1 MSEESKEEESE
12 ISSSYI
18 KRAKK
23 FDSRQ
28 NMLLIPGINNIN
40 ANKDINFENNI
51 KSNNNISNNNKEDD
65 SDTFTMTESSVSSSS
80 ITDNKSTNNNN
91 VQNKSVDNPKNILKT
106 YLRKLT
112 SKFED
117 KKVSFSI
124 EDKIKN
130 KSQKNNYRK
139 NSILSMDILRKNS
152 IQSNNNIKINTKTTF
167 PNYNKNRIS
176 NLKNYQPK
184 NQNYENNQDD
194 QEEKINRNSY
204 TKKKTNNS
212 IESMNEKISL
222 IAEEMLNR
230 VKNKKIEEEKYK
242 FMRSNIKYKTIL
254 STITSP
260 LIYTKKIN
268 DEEFMDI
275 INDDFSLSDKRN
287 SFTKDN
293 IDLNLLSKRKLQYN
307 NIESINSNDI
317 SYSSSS
323 NYTIP
328 EKKRKEII
336 IEESPNMKKYQISSS
351 FSERQMKRLQIRN
364 NNINRLRKKLEKK
377 SNIMLFPKINSFSR
391 KIIEKK
397 GIYIPLHKR
406 PVNIQYDKNLKF
418 NLFLKMKRE
427 NEQKSENNKSN
438 KGFLSYRI
446 NESNSNI
453 KIVKFFES
461 QISWKEKV
469 NLKTKKLRIN
479 LEKEKENSL
488 NEELIFKPKILN
500 NSEYKRKNKSKSIF
514 MKLYHDQSVKE
525 KKLEKLKIKL
535 KPSFKPNINNE
546 KSLNYYNK
554 KNINIFNNYS
564 NFNANNSNN
573 TSRIINNISS
583 NFEKLNKILYY
594 EEEDS
599 SATLPNRLK
608 NCEKYEISNIKKDNI
623 KNVEKDDTITSLTRL
638 DSDYPNNK
646 YPNINES
653 NSIFIGHEFYYPD
666 SDRSI
671 IYNQYN
677 NIKPNYINYINSQNK
692 SEILNNKI
700 RYVKDS
706 SFQSKIKQSNEIPK
720 KLYLSY
726 LKENDIIKNNKSI
739 EIKSRKV
746 KNYNN
751 LKYKD
756 LQLKKLRDN
765 YNSKIKN
772 KTKSKLLN
780 KEKINKKIGK
790 EDHSIYLDLW
800 KFNEKQNEIFE
811 QRNEFDWKKNNNDY
825 SRIMREKKEKIKQL
839 KIYRTKVK

>member
-1 MSEESKEEESE
+1 MSEDSKEEESE

-28 NMLLIPGINNIN
+28 NMLLIPAINNIN
-40 ANKDINFENNI
+40 ANKDINLENNI
-51 KSNNNISNNNKEDD
+51 KSNNNINNKNKEDD
-65 SDTFTMTESSVSSSS
+65 SDTFTMSESSVSSSS

-91 VQNKSVDNPKNILKT
+91 IQNKSVDNPKNILKT
-106 YLRKLT
+106 YLKKLT
-112 SKFED
+112 SKFDD
-117 KKVSFSI
+117 KKVSFRI
-124 EDKIKN
+124 EDTIKN

-152 IQSNNNIKINTKTTF
+152 NQRDNNININTKSTF
-167 PNYNKNRIS
+167 HSYRIS

-184 NQNYENNQDD
+184 NQNYENNQDN
-194 QEEKINRNSY
+194 QYNQVESTKRNSY
-204 TKKKTNNS
+204 TKKNTNNS

-222 IAEEMLNR
+222 IAEEILNR
-230 VKNKKIEEEKYK
+230 VKSKKVEEEKDK
-242 FMRSNIKYKTIL
+242 FKRSNKKQKTLL

-260 LIYTKKIN
+260 LIYSNKIN
-268 DEEFMDI
+268 DEAFMDI
-275 INDDFSLSDKRN
+275 LNDDFSLSDKRN

-307 NIESINSNDI
+307 KKESISSNDI
-317 SYSSSS
+317 FYSSSS
-323 NYTIP
+323 YNIP
-328 EKKRKEII
+328 EKNRKEIV
-336 IEESPNMKKYQISSS
+336 IEESPNMKKYQISSC

-377 SNIMLFPKINSFSR
+377 SNFILSPKINSFSR
-391 KIIEKK
+391 KLIEQK
-397 GIYIPLHKR
+397 GIYIPIHKR

-427 NEQKSENNKSN
+427 SEIKNENNKAN
-438 KGFLSYRI
+438 NGFLSYRI
-446 NESNSNI
+446 NKSNSNI
-453 KIVKFFES
+453 KIIKFFES

-479 LEKEKENSL
+479 LEKEKENSM

-500 NSEYKRKNKSKSIF
+500 NSKYKRKNKSKSIF
-514 MKLYHDQSVKE
+514 MKLYHDDQCVKE

-535 KPSFKPNINNE
+535 TPSFKPNINNE
-546 KSLNYYNK
+546 KSLNYNSK

-564 NFNANNSNN
+564 NFNASNSNN
-573 TSRIINNISS
+573 TSRIMNNISS

-599 SATLPNRLK
+599 FATLSNRLK
-608 NCEKYEISNIKKDNI
+608 NCEKYEISEIQKDNI

-638 DSDYPNNK
+638 DSDYANNK

-653 NSIFIGHEFYYPD
+653 NSIFLRHEFYYPD

-671 IYNQYN
+671 IYNQNN

-692 SEILNNKI
+692 IEILNNKI
-700 RYVKDS
+700 RYEKDS
-706 SFQSKIKQSNEIPK
+706 SFHSKIKKSNEIPK
-720 KLYLSY
+720 KLHFSY
-726 LKENDIIKNNKSI
+726 LKENDIMSNNKSI
-739 EIKSRKV
+739 EIKSRKS
-746 KNYNN
+746 KNYDN

-756 LQLKKLRDN
+756 LQLKKLNDN
-765 YNSKIKN
+765 YNSKKKN
-772 KTKSKLLN
+772 KPKSKLSN

-790 EDHSIYLDLW
+790 EAHSICLDLW
-800 KFNEKQNEIFE
+800 KFNENQNEIFV
-811 QRNEFDWKKNNNDY
+811 QRNEFDWKK
-825 SRIMREKKEKIKQL
+825 K
-839 KIYRTKVK
+839 

>member
-293 IDLNLLSKRKLQYN
+293 IDLNLPKVQVK
-307 NIESINSNDI
+307 
-317 SYSSSS
+317 
-323 NYTIP
+323 
-328 EKKRKEII
+328 II
-336 IEESPNMKKYQISSS
+336 TFFKI
-351 FSERQMKRLQIRN
+351 
-364 NNINRLRKKLEKK
+364 LEK
-377 SNIMLFPKINSFSR
+377 
-391 KIIEKK
+391 
-397 GIYIPLHKR
+397 
-406 PVNIQYDKNLKF
+406 
-418 NLFLKMKRE
+418 
-427 NEQKSENNKSN
+427 
-438 KGFLSYRI
+438 
-446 NESNSNI
+446 
-453 KIVKFFES
+453 
-461 QISWKEKV
+461 
-469 NLKTKKLRIN
+469 
-479 LEKEKENSL
+479 
-488 NEELIFKPKILN
+488 
-500 NSEYKRKNKSKSIF
+500 
-514 MKLYHDQSVKE
+514 
-525 KKLEKLKIKL
+525 
-535 KPSFKPNINNE
+535 
-546 KSLNYYNK
+546 
-554 KNINIFNNYS
+554 
-564 NFNANNSNN
+564 
-573 TSRIINNISS
+573 
-583 NFEKLNKILYY
+583 
-594 EEEDS
+594 
-599 SATLPNRLK
+599 
-608 NCEKYEISNIKKDNI
+608 
-623 KNVEKDDTITSLTRL
+623 
-638 DSDYPNNK
+638 
-646 YPNINES
+646 
-653 NSIFIGHEFYYPD
+653 
-666 SDRSI
+666 
-671 IYNQYN
+671 
-677 NIKPNYINYINSQNK
+677 
-692 SEILNNKI
+692 
-700 RYVKDS
+700 
-706 SFQSKIKQSNEIPK
+706 
-720 KLYLSY
+720 
-726 LKENDIIKNNKSI
+726 
-739 EIKSRKV
+739 
-746 KNYNN
+746 
-751 LKYKD
+751 
-756 LQLKKLRDN
+756 
-765 YNSKIKN
+765 
-772 KTKSKLLN
+772 
-780 KEKINKKIGK
+780 
-790 EDHSIYLDLW
+790 
-800 KFNEKQNEIFE
+800 
-811 QRNEFDWKKNNNDY
+811 
-825 SRIMREKKEKIKQL
+825 
-839 KIYRTKVK
+839 